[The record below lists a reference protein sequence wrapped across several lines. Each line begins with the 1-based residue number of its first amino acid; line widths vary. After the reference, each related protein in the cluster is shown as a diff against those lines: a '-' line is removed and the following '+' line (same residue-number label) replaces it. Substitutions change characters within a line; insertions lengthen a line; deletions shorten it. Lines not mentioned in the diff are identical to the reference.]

1 MAIPSSIPTSKVHIF
16 DTTLRDGEQS
26 PGCSMTVSEKL
37 RLSHKLSDLGVDIME
52 AGFPIASAGDFEAV
66 QKVGREVAVKVA
78 ALARCTALDVE
89 RAAKALEGS
98 KVAPRIHVFL
108 ATSDVHLKYKLKKS
122 RAQVLEEAAKAVAL
136 ARKFVDDVEFSA
148 EDGGRTPVEYL
159 IEVSKAVVGAGA
171 TTVNIPD
178 TVGYGIPEEYGAL
191 IGQVVRALGSSGS
204 SAIVSV
210 HCHNDLGLAVANSLA
225 AVQNGA
231 RQIECTINGIG
242 ERAGNCSLEEIV
254 MVLKTRADKL
264 PFTTG
269 IKTEELFPASQLLTE
284 IIGVGVQP
292 NKAIVGRNA
301 FAHEAGIHQDG
312 FLKERTTYEIIEPH
326 SVGVPESR
334 LVLGKHSGRHALNS
348 RCTEL
353 GLHLDKD
360 QLDQVYARFS
370 LFTDTK
376 KGILDEEILKL
387 ANEVLAGG
395 AARRTA

>member
-1 MAIPSSIPTSKVHIF
+1 
-16 DTTLRDGEQS
+16 
-26 PGCSMTVSEKL
+26 
-37 RLSHKLSDLGVDIME
+37 
-52 AGFPIASAGDFEAV
+52 
-66 QKVGREVAVKVA
+66 
-78 ALARCTALDVE
+78 
-89 RAAKALEGS
+89 
-98 KVAPRIHVFL
+98 
-108 ATSDVHLKYKLKKS
+108 
-122 RAQVLEEAAKAVAL
+122 VLEEAAKAVTL
-136 ARKFVDDVEFSA
+136 ARRFVDDVEFSA

-159 IEVSKAVVGAGA
+159 IEVAQAVVGAGA

-191 IGQVVRALGSSGS
+191 IGQVARALGS

-264 PFTTG
+264 PFSTG
-269 IKTEELFPASQLLTE
+269 IKTEQLFPASQLLSE

-326 SVGVPESR
+326 SVGVPASR

-353 GLHLDKD
+353 GLHLDRD

-370 LFTDTK
+370 AFTDTK

-387 ANEVLAGG
+387 ANEVLAAG
-395 AARRTA
+395 ASRKSA

>member
-1 MAIPSSIPTSKVHIF
+1 MSVAKPAPSQVRIF

-37 RLSHKLSDLGVDIME
+37 RLAHKLSDLGVDIME

-66 QKVGREVAVKVA
+66 QKVGHEVAVKVA

-89 RAAKALEGS
+89 RAAKALEGA

-108 ATSDVHLKYKLKKS
+108 ATSDVHLKYKLKKT

-159 IEVSKAVVGAGA
+159 IEVAKAVVGAGA

-191 IGQVVRALGSSGS
+191 IGQVARALGS

-231 RQIECTINGIG
+231 RQIECTVNGIG

-269 IKTEELFPASQLLTE
+269 IRTEELFPASQLLSE

-353 GLHLDKD
+353 GMNLDKD

-395 AARRTA
+395 ASRKTA